1 MTVQEKEKLRKDVKI
16 PQRFLSAEAQK
27 IYEEAFLIG
36 WANVRDGEW
45 GYTLSQ
51 ARQEQGILLVNLRT
65 EFVTGYLDGIE
76 DAIFSYQ
83 KDMKEKAMIVAM
95 EGGKRLKTQK
105 AMNIAYNT

>member
-16 PQRFLSAEAQK
+16 RRRYVNDEAQR

-51 ARQEQGILLVNLRT
+51 DRQKPGILLINLRE
-65 EFVTGYLDGIE
+65 EFISGYLAGIE
-76 DAIFSYQ
+76 NAIFSYQ
-83 KDMKEKAMIVAM
+83 EDMKEKAMLGAM
-95 EGGKRLKTQK
+95 EGEKKT
-105 AMNIAYNT
+105 